1 MKDKTYHLT
10 SKAKQQSKKQLARI
24 IETYK
29 EGEFAYV
36 YGSFSEGLPFH
47 DIDIGIYT
55 SGVKKEDATFY
66 ALDLSRLIE
75 ADVHMPVDV
84 RILNYTPVS
93 FLYHVICGELIFERN
108 DEVRVGVVENTVRR
122 YLDIKPLIRR
132 GIKEAFAT

>member
-1 MKDKTYHLT
+1 MKNKTYDLT
-10 SKAKQQSKKQLARI
+10 SKVRLQSKKQLAGI
-24 IETYK
+24 IETRK

-66 ALDLSRLIE
+66 ALDISRLIE
-75 ADVHMPVDV
+75 AEVHMPVDV
-84 RILNYTPVS
+84 RVLNYAPVS
-93 FLYHVICGELIFERN
+93 FLYHVIRGELIFER
-108 DEVRVGVVENTVRR
+108 DEDMRVDFVENTVRR

-132 GIKEAFAT
+132 GIKEAFAA